1 MTSEGIE
8 WRRVSP
14 ELERPLGDFF
24 AELSAEGGHY
34 FHPHPFDDAHARR
47 IACYSGKDLYCVLV
61 DGSVVLAY
69 GMLRGWDEG
78 FAIPSLGIVVAPKFR
93 GLGIALT
100 QQWACYI
107 WQLCPAYWLSRIRLK
122 VYESNAHAV
131 ALYRSLGYDFASR
144 EGDQLVG
151 FLDLA

>member
-14 ELERPLGDFF
+14 QLERPLADFF

-34 FHPHPFDDAHARR
+34 FHPHPFDDAQARK

-78 FAIPSLGIVVAPKFR
+78 FAIPSLGIVVASKFR
-93 GLGIALT
+93 GLGIARTVMGLLHLAARRRGA
-100 QQWACYI
+100 Q
-107 WQLCPAYWLSRIRLK
+107 RIRLK
-122 VYESNAHAV
+122 VYEGNAHAV